1 MEKVV
6 KHMPKLTYKIVEIAG
21 DYYYKAMS
29 IEETFKKA
37 MMVNMDPKT
46 ILKDKKDIDRYI
58 QDNIGQKMPLDGP

>member
-1 MEKVV
+1 
-6 KHMPKLTYKIVEIAG
+6 MPKLTYKIVEIAG

-58 QDNIGQKMPLDGP
+58 